1 MLVGI
6 PAGLIAAALPPVAAV
21 AMAPCTVGTRWVATV
36 AYVAAR
42 LEPPRAWTAAGW
54 LVVLVV
60 VAVLIARR
68 HWRCRLDNVS
78 I

>member
-1 MLVGI
+1 
-6 PAGLIAAALPPVAAV
+6 
-21 AMAPCTVGTRWVATV
+21 VATV
-36 AYVAAR
+36 AYIGSR
-42 LEPPRAWTAAGW
+42 LEPPSVWAAVGW
-54 LVVLVV
+54 ILVLVV